1 MNQLQ
6 RILNTRAGGAVQR
19 CHAIRHLGTY
29 SNAEHQWGVAMLLWA
44 LYDGPTASRL
54 VWYALAHDVPEG
66 LTGDIPSTAKEHDNE
81 LDHNINSWFH
91 LPVTDDLTPSDR
103 QILKGC
109 DTLDLYLWA
118 REQLAQG
125 NLYAQEII
133 DNIDEY
139 AGDILDGRAYDFY
152 KEVQQSSI
160 VPARAGLLAKIK
172 ADMKESF

>member
-1 MNQLQ
+1 MNQIQ
-6 RILNTRAGGAVQR
+6 RVLNTRAGGAVQR

-44 LYDGPTASRL
+44 LYPERVASRI
-54 VWYALAHDVPEG
+54 VWFALTHDVPEG
-66 LTGDIPSTAKEHDNE
+66 LTGDIPSTAKVGENE
-81 LDHNINSWFH
+81 LDHTINAEFH
-91 LPVTDDLTPSDR
+91 LPVTDDLPDRDR

-125 NLYAQEII
+125 NLYAQEVI

-139 AGDILDGRAYDFY
+139 AGEIMDEVALKFY
-152 KEVQQSSI
+152 KEVQQSNI

-172 ADMKESF
+172 LDMKESF